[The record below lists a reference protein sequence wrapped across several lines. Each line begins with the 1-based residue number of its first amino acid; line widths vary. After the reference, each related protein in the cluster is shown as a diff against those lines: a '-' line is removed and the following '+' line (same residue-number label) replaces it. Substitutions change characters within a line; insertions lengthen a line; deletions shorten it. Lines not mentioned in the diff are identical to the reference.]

1 VPAED
6 PITIRLTHDGFVYT
20 RWVGPRNQFAHTPKL
35 LLVEIPSEVEM
46 WMEILEKKRHGK
58 TEHGQT

>member
-1 VPAED
+1 VAAED
-6 PITIRLTHDGFVYT
+6 PITIRLTHDGFVYLT
-20 RWVGPRNQFAHTPKL
+20 GKVISNPNRLVTV
-35 LLVEIPSEVEM
+35 VEIPSEVEM